1 MPSFLELRQQIK
13 AHAHFIYPQFNVD
26 HFAII
31 LVEDITHV
39 PDSRTWKAMLVT
51 LNPDRSSHFLVG
63 TFGECVREAMVVLL
77 ITTTHM
83 MREHTL
89 WASNLFLSTRN
100 SFLNKTIHQSI
111 TRDNTMSTRTATEIS
126 KMLKNPKLADILY
139 KIEAT
144 QELLDLQMELFKKH
158 KAAFKRKAKEIEKG
172 LEGGI
177 SEVGTVLKQMDKSIT
192 IQKAMIDC
200 MEQMAKEGK
209 EQIQR
214 MEERQVLIEALVR

>member
-1 MPSFLELRQQIK
+1 
-13 AHAHFIYPQFNVD
+13 
-26 HFAII
+26 
-31 LVEDITHV
+31 
-39 PDSRTWKAMLVT
+39 
-51 LNPDRSSHFLVG
+51 
-63 TFGECVREAMVVLL
+63 
-77 ITTTHM
+77 
-83 MREHTL
+83 
-89 WASNLFLSTRN
+89 
-100 SFLNKTIHQSI
+100 
-111 TRDNTMSTRTATEIS
+111 MSTRTATEIS

-158 KAAFKRKAKEIEKG
+158 KAAFKRKAKEVEKG

>member
-13 AHAHFIYPQFNVD
+13 AHAHFIYPQYNVD

-63 TFGECVREAMVVLL
+63 AFGECVREAMVVLL

-83 MREHTL
+83 MRERALGLVTAICSSHK
-89 WASNLFLSTRN
+89 AS
-100 SFLNKTIHQSI
+100 
-111 TRDNTMSTRTATEIS
+111 MSTRTATEIS

>member
-13 AHAHFIYPQFNVD
+13 AHAHFIYPQYNVD

-31 LVEDITHV
+31 LVEDVTRV
-39 PDSRTWKAMLVT
+39 PDTRMWKAMLVT

-63 TFGECVREAMVVLL
+63 AFD
-77 ITTTHM
+77 
-83 MREHTL
+83 TL

-100 SFLNKTIHQSI
+100 SFLNKTIHQPI
-111 TRDNTMSTRTATEIS
+111 TPSMSTRTATEIS

>member
-1 MPSFLELRQQIK
+1 VKLQTLTYNVTTSNNTVYI
-13 AHAHFIYPQFNVD
+13 AHAHFIYPQYNVD

-31 LVEDITHV
+31 LVEDVTRV
-39 PDSRTWKAMLVT
+39 PDTRI
-51 LNPDRSSHFLVG
+51 SSHFLVG

-83 MREHTL
+83 VRERALGLVTEICLSHK
-89 WASNLFLSTRN
+89 AS
-100 SFLNKTIHQSI
+100 
-111 TRDNTMSTRTATEIS
+111 MSTRTATEIS

>member
-13 AHAHFIYPQFNVD
+13 AHAHFIYPQYNVD

-31 LVEDITHV
+31 LVEDVTRV
-39 PDSRTWKAMLVT
+39 PDTRMWKAMLVT
-51 LNPDRSSHFLVG
+51 LNPDRSSHFL
-63 TFGECVREAMVVLL
+63 
-77 ITTTHM
+77 HK
-83 MREHTL
+83 
-89 WASNLFLSTRN
+89 AS
-100 SFLNKTIHQSI
+100 
-111 TRDNTMSTRTATEIS
+111 MSTRTATEIS

>member
-13 AHAHFIYPQFNVD
+13 AHAHLIYPQYNVV

-31 LVEDITHV
+31 LVEDLTHV
-39 PDSRTWKAMLVT
+39 PDTRMWKAMLVT

-63 TFGECVREAMVVLL
+63 AFGECIREAMMILL

-83 MREHTL
+83 MRE
-89 WASNLFLSTRN
+89 SS
-100 SFLNKTIHQSI
+100 
-111 TRDNTMSTRTATEIS
+111 MSTRTATEIS

>member
-1 MPSFLELRQQIK
+1 MPSKSKVKLQTLTYNVTTSNNTVYI
-13 AHAHFIYPQFNVD
+13 AHAHFIYPQYNVD

-31 LVEDITHV
+31 LVEDVTRV
-39 PDSRTWKAMLVT
+39 PDTRMWKAMLVT

-63 TFGECVREAMVVLL
+63 AFGECIREAMMILL
-77 ITTTHM
+77 MTITHM
-83 MREHTL
+83 MRERALGLHK
-89 WASNLFLSTRN
+89 AS
-100 SFLNKTIHQSI
+100 
-111 TRDNTMSTRTATEIS
+111 MSTRTATEIS

-172 LEGGI
+172 LEGGT